1 MEYPDRNEISFV
13 ARCAMDDRA
22 ALSQLREF
30 ADRMFSRAA
39 GAPLVSGNHV
49 RLQDGRENYPAW
61 LAAIRAATDH
71 VHFENYFI
79 QDDAVGREFSEAFL
93 ARARDGVHVRI
104 IYDWMGNF
112 EKANRRF
119 WRTLRAAGVEVR
131 TYNPL
136 QLSSPLGWISRD
148 HRKTLIVD
156 SSNSWTCLS
165 HESQM

>member
-1 MEYPDRNEISFV
+1 MSPVGRTEPE
-13 ARCAMDDRA
+13 AGGG
-22 ALSQLREF
+22 LPQLREL

-39 GAPLVSGNHV
+39 GASLINGNQV
-49 RLQDGRENYPAW
+49 RLLQDGRENYPAW
-61 LAAIRAATDH
+61 LGAIRAATDH

-93 ARARDGVHVRI
+93 ARARDGAHVRI